1 MNTLQ
6 EQSNLDLEGNRLFW
20 QNIISYNENTIDDFG
35 KASELLGNFLQGQAK
50 WGHENLP
57 KDYVENLPKVAN
69 VEWGKNFISP
79 SSPPEGL
86 NWFERILWR
95 FADSQYVT
103 ANNQAV
109 ATNAMI
115 EAMPEAWD
123 WLKGALA
130 GDFAESPT
138 VSQVITGGLISMIP
152 FVDQVCDIRDLIANL
167 IQLSDEEGRAKTEN
181 WVILAIT
188 CIGLIPEAGSAIKTV
203 VKAAKVPNVSKG
215 MILELMEKL
224 ESNLSK
230 INLNTPWGRAPET
243 WLKTRPWVTVAENA
257 KKSSEEF
264 LKRLDD
270 QVTHYAEWFKKN
282 TTENPK
288 LISIFE
294 NFRDTVQS
302 ARQKIGSY
310 IDQVC
315 QEIDETFRRLL
326 NEPKYATAHGSD
338 PLPNQTGQYSVN
350 VSVSGGS
357 SHRHQQPARD
367 IRPIP
372 PSRYP
377 NAKPLTKNADGRYID
392 PKTGKPF
399 TNAGPHAPDFK
410 KWEDS
415 GGVIKYDDATG
426 TVIYGKE
433 MKTSTM
439 GDGMVEVPYKNG
451 PPDNQRYPDF
461 SDFKSENVNI
471 KMTGLPES
479 KITPP
484 ETGDF
489 SKAWEQLEQ
498 QKGEKYINEVYGI
511 NKRQSGQRAGSWPD
525 TSPKGQT
532 WHHSGN
538 GNDMELV
545 DGAVHRQ
552 FTHRGGASGARGE

>member
-1 MNTLQ
+1 MVQ
-6 EQSNLDLEGNRLFW
+6 
-20 QNIISYNENTIDDFG
+20 
-35 KASELLGNFLQGQAK
+35 
-50 WGHENLP
+50 
-57 KDYVENLPKVAN
+57 
-69 VEWGKNFISP
+69 
-79 SSPPEGL
+79 
-86 NWFERILWR
+86 
-95 FADSQYVT
+95 
-103 ANNQAV
+103 
-109 ATNAMI
+109 
-115 EAMPEAWD
+115 
-123 WLKGALA
+123 
-130 GDFAESPT
+130 
-138 VSQVITGGLISMIP
+138 
-152 FVDQVCDIRDLIANL
+152 
-167 IQLSDEEGRAKTEN
+167 
-181 WVILAIT
+181 
-188 CIGLIPEAGSAIKTV
+188 
-203 VKAAKVPNVSKG
+203 
-215 MILELMEKL
+215 
-224 ESNLSK
+224 
-230 INLNTPWGRAPET
+230 
-243 WLKTRPWVTVAENA
+243 
-257 KKSSEEF
+257 
-264 LKRLDD
+264 
-270 QVTHYAEWFKKN
+270 KN

-415 GGVIKYDDATG
+415 GGIIKYDDATG